1 MESANYASYKNWTGV
16 RVWHFEMSRLRF
28 TSCRLEHYKKREK
41 RYFDVHLDAG
51 MEQPLDEHADE
62 TLLSQASQISVPEKE
77 VSICLVRR
85 EGNPK

>member
-1 MESANYASYKNWTGV
+1 
-16 RVWHFEMSRLRF
+16 MS
-28 TSCRLEHYKKREK
+28 E
-41 RYFDVHLDAG
+41 DV
-51 MEQPLDEHADE
+51 QPLDEHADE

>member
-1 MESANYASYKNWTGV
+1 MQSSSGQSSVTTTGGN
-16 RVWHFEMSRLRF
+16 EELDLIECEATMS
-28 TSCRLEHYKKREK
+28 E
-41 RYFDVHLDAG
+41 DV
-51 MEQPLDEHADE
+51 QPLDEHADE